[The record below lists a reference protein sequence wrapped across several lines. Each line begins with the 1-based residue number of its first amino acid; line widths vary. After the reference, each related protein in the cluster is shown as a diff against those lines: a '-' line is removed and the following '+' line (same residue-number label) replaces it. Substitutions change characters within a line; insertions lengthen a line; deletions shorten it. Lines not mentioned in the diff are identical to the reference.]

1 MQTEIKEISPVEY
14 ELTIHVPAEAL
25 QPELDQILR
34 QLRGRVQLKG
44 FRPGKAPL
52 SLIKKLYGDEVAL
65 ELAERKVREALEA
78 VVLKPGT
85 YKVIGR
91 PRLLRLDYKPDTDLH
106 AVLRFG
112 VRPEF
117 ELKPLDQET
126 IPHLVHQVTEE
137 EVEETIRRLQ
147 KEQAELVD
155 LPSDTPLGAED
166 YAVVDLQR
174 LDEATGTPIIGE
186 KEEGVSFFLDDPR
199 LREEI
204 RQALLGKKAGET
216 VRVDLPHGDEASG
229 EPVHTHRY
237 EIHVR
242 ETKRREL
249 PALDADFIQK
259 ITRGQASDEAG
270 LRELVRK
277 ELQERWNRESREL
290 LEQEI
295 MNRLLA
301 LHPIPVPESAVEM
314 VLDEFV
320 EDVRR
325 RNNGQLPADFD
336 ETAFRHA
343 NRALAEQQAR
353 WMFIFDKVVETFG
366 LEVTDEEVQA
376 FFETQADAD
385 GRLSAEQLRQFYE
398 SVPELMNQL
407 RRRLLTQKVFD
418 TLQTKFQLE
427 NLDRAAYLERLQ
439 ARQEDTEARN
449 PEGDVR

>member
-1 MQTEIKEISPVEY
+1 MQTEIKEISSVEY
-14 ELTIHVPAEAL
+14 ELTLHVPAEEL
-25 QPELDQILR
+25 QPELDRLLR
-34 QLRGRVQLKG
+34 QIRARVQLKG

-52 SLIKKLYGDEVAL
+52 SLVKKLYGDEVAL
-65 ELAERKVREALEA
+65 ELAERKIREALEKA
-78 VVLKPGT
+78 VLEPGT

-91 PRLLRLDYKPDTDLH
+91 PRVLRLDYKPDADLH

-126 IPHLVHQVTEE
+126 IPRLVHQVTDE
-137 EVEETIRRLQ
+137 EVEEAIKRLQ
-147 KEQAELVD
+147 KEEAELVD
-155 LPSDTPLGAED
+155 LPADTPLGAED

-199 LREEI
+199 LREEL

-216 VRVDLPHGDEASG
+216 VRVDLPHGDEEAG
-229 EPVHTHRY
+229 EPAHTHRY
-237 EIHVR
+237 EVRVR

-249 PALDADFIQK
+249 PALDAEFIQK
-259 ITRGQASDEAG
+259 ISRGQVSDEAG

-277 ELQERWNRESREL
+277 ELQARWDQESREL

-295 MNRLLA
+295 MHRLLT

-320 EDVRR
+320 EDVRQ
-325 RNNGQLPADFD
+325 RNNGRLPEDFD

-353 WMFIFDKVVETFG
+353 WKFIFDKVVETFG
-366 LEVTDEEVQA
+366 IEVTEEDIQA
-376 FFETQADAD
+376 FFEKQADPES
-385 GRLSAEQLRQFYE
+385 GLSAEQLRQFYE
-398 SVPELMNQL
+398 SVPGLMDQV
-407 RRRLLTQKVFD
+407 RSRLLHQKVFD
-418 TLQTKFQLE
+418 TLAERFKLE
-427 NLDRAAYLERLQ
+427 DLDREAYIERLKTQ
-439 ARQEDTEARN
+439 RESAEARN
-449 PEGDVR
+449 PE

>member
-1 MQTEIKEISPVEY
+1 MQTEIKAISPVEY

-65 ELAERKVREALEA
+65 ELAERKVREALEEA
-78 VVLKPGT
+78 VLNSGT
-85 YKVIGR
+85 YKVVGR
-91 PRLLRLDYKPDTDLH
+91 PRVLRLDYKPDTDLH

-117 ELKPLDQET
+117 ELKPLDRET
-126 IPHLVHQVTEE
+126 LPHLVHQVTDE

-147 KEQAELVD
+147 KDQAELVD
-155 LPSDTPLGAED
+155 LPADTPLGAED
-166 YAVVDLQR
+166 YAVVDMQR
-174 LDEATGTPIIGE
+174 LDEATGTPLIGE

-242 ETKRREL
+242 ATKRREL

-277 ELQERWNRESREL
+277 ELQERWDRESREL
-290 LEQEI
+290 LEQEM
-295 MNRLLA
+295 MNRLLE

-325 RNNGQLPADFD
+325 RNNGRLPADFD

-366 LEVTDEEVQA
+366 LEVTDEDLQT
-376 FFETQADAD
+376 FFEAQVDAD
-385 GRLSAEQLRQFYE
+385 SNLSAEQLRQFYE
-398 SVPELMNQL
+398 SVPELMHQL

-418 TLQTKFQLE
+418 TLQRQFQLE
-427 NLDRAAYLERLQ
+427 ELDRAAYLERLQ
-439 ARQEDTEARN
+439 ARQEATEARN
-449 PEGDVR
+449 PE